1 MKKYLFT
8 LFALATMA
16 QASWAQGFY
25 YDIWFDSNRGAMT
38 HGTFVPGENELTLD
52 LSGVNSAGLHFL
64 NVIPYFE
71 WGVMGQWRC
80 IPFIMPEGWPHT
92 TNAQAVEY
100 WVTGYDSKP
109 KRMAYSG
116 TEIPLDIEIS
126 GMSYGLHFLNFRTF
140 NEVGEA
146 GPWKVI
152 MFYLSNGRFDPEEM
166 TYEYWIDSNEP
177 QTGTGYF
184 PGELPLKM
192 DVSELTDGK
201 HTFNFKA
208 KNWFESYGELFSVKF
223 DKKAITTG
231 VAETEAPKQL
241 SIRATDGVFIVESKT
256 ERDLA
261 VYQANGVLVRKVH
274 LSEGQ
279 TVISNLPKGIYMM
292 EGLKLVL
299 R

>member
-38 HGTFVPGENELTLD
+38 HGTFTPGENELTLD
-52 LSGVNSAGLHFL
+52 LSGITSAGLHFL

-92 TNAQAVEY
+92 TEAKWMEY

-109 KRMAYSG
+109 KRLEYTG
-116 TEIPLDIEIS
+116 TELPLDIDIS
-126 GMSYGLHFLNFRTF
+126 MMSYGLHFLNFRTF

-152 MFYLSNGRFDPEEM
+152 MFYINNGIFDPEEM

-177 QTGTGYF
+177 LTGTGYF
-184 PGELPLKM
+184 PGELPLQM
-192 DVSELTDGK
+192 DVSDLSDGK

-208 KNWFESYGELFSVKF
+208 KNWFESYGEVFSVTF
-223 DKKAITTG
+223 DKKAISTG
-231 VAETEAPKQL
+231 ITETAPAQRL
-241 SIRATDGVFIVESKT
+241 SIRVMDGMMVIESSG
-256 ERDLA
+256 ERELPI
-261 VYQANGVLVRKVH
+261 YQANGVLVRTLH
-274 LSEGQ
+274 LTEGQ
-279 TVISNLPKGIYMM
+279 NIVNDLLPGIYVM
-292 EGLKLVL
+292 EGLKFVL
-299 R
+299 H

>member
-38 HGTFVPGENELTLD
+38 HGTFTPGENELTLD
-52 LSGVNSAGLHFL
+52 LSGVKSAGLHFL

-80 IPFIMPEGWPHT
+80 IPFIMPEGWPHPT
-92 TNAQAVEY
+92 DAKWMEY

-109 KRMAYSG
+109 KRMNYTG
-116 TEIPLDIEIS
+116 TEVPLDIDIS

-152 MFYLSNGRFDPEEM
+152 MFYLHNGIFNSEEM
-166 TYEYWIDSNEP
+166 TYEYWIDNNDP
-177 QTGTGYF
+177 VTGQGYF
-184 PGELPLKM
+184 PGELPISI
-192 DVSELTDGK
+192 DVNDLSVGK

-208 KNWFESYGELFSVKF
+208 KNWFESYGELFSVTFEKF
-223 DKKAITTG
+223 DI
-231 VAETEAPKQL
+231 
-241 SIRATDGVFIVESKT
+241 ATDITETAPSQHLSVRVSDGLFVIDSNA
-256 ERDLA
+256 ERDIRIYS
-261 VYQANGVLVRKVH
+261 VDGKLVGLYH
-274 LSEGQ
+274 LVVGQ
-279 TVISNLPKGIYMM
+279 NIINNLEPGIYVI
-292 EGLKLVL
+292 EGLKLIL

>member
-16 QASWAQGFY
+16 QATWAQGFY

-52 LSGVNSAGLHFL
+52 LSGVTSAGLHFL

-92 TNAQAVEY
+92 TNAQTVEY
-100 WVTGYDSKP
+100 WVTGYDSHP
-109 KRMAYSG
+109 TRMAYTG
-116 TEIPLDIEIS
+116 TEIPLNIDIS

-140 NEVGEA
+140 NEAGEA

-177 QTGTGYF
+177 LTGTGYF
-184 PGELPLKM
+184 PGELPLKL
-192 DVSELTDGK
+192 DVKDLSDGK

-223 DKKAITTG
+223 DKAAISTG
-231 VAETEAPKQL
+231 IDATTEAEQL
-241 SIRATDGVFIVESKT
+241 SIRAADGVFVIDSNT
-256 ERDLA
+256 RRQLA
-261 VYQANGVLVRKVH
+261 IYQPNGVLVRTVS
-274 LSEGQ
+274 LDEGQ
-279 TVISNLPKGIYMM
+279 TVVSGLPAGIYLI
-292 EGLKLVL
+292 EGLKFVL